1 MQICMEGISAGG
13 AQVQLNCTKSAKLSM
28 NWTANQWSANS
39 CSEQWKRCFSKR
51 ICSLNLYFKLTVH
64 VSEKY
69 MCLLHIEVLVI
80 CWQQHRDNYEHVICI
95 CLFHGNWTVQYH
107 EQRQRLVCARY
118 TYLQSLSLLVKLSDL
133 LLMANLAKMSL
144 FTHLVAFWR
153 NVVIYALCRI
163 LVKCRDLRIF
173 PGKKIRIPG
182 TKNYYAGL
190 ARSSRRWGEAPWPDN
205 LQVPT
210 AHNIEAPP
218 ARIGLIV

>member
-1 MQICMEGISAGG
+1 MTEAKINLHLKSDCGC
-13 AQVQLNCTKSAKLSM
+13 QLTWCK
-28 NWTANQWSANS
+28 
-39 CSEQWKRCFSKR
+39 
-51 ICSLNLYFKLTVH
+51 
-64 VSEKY
+64 
-69 MCLLHIEVLVI
+69 VI

-107 EQRQRLVCARY
+107 EQRQRLVCALY

-133 LLMANLAKMSL
+133 LLLANLAKMSL

-163 LVKCRDLRIF
+163 LVKCCDLRIF

-190 ARSSRRWGEAPWPDN
+190 LTEPNDLWVKQIFNDV
-205 LQVPT
+205 L
-210 AHNIEAPP
+210 
-218 ARIGLIV
+218 